1 MSEDMRVRKDAPARG
16 ARRRGRGRR
25 RTRRGV
31 RVTLLVAGVL
41 VVALAAG
48 SVGALAYFRSD
59 RPQAYEERVRAFE
72 RDLMPP
78 ASRGIVLLAGSSYF
92 DNWETSDTDLSPLET
107 VNVGIGGTKIGEQIA
122 FIDRLVVPFAPRAL
136 VLYAGSNDINGLPLM
151 SGDPESVVDR
161 VKEYVR
167 IAHDR
172 LPEMTVYYVAITEAP
187 VREKV
192 RDDIRLANSLLE
204 EWAQKSGEIIFIDTA
219 PALLTPEGEIDESI
233 FLDDRLH
240 LNPEGYEKFSAVI
253 RERLLAD
260 LG

>member
-1 MSEDMRVRKDAPARG
+1 MGENVRVRKSASVRGSQRSRG
-16 ARRRGRGRR
+16 ARVRMRRGMRI
-25 RTRRGV
+25 
-31 RVTLLVAGVL
+31 TLLVAGVL
-41 VVALAAG
+41 VVVLAAG

-59 RPQAYEERVRAFE
+59 RPQAYEERLRAFE
-72 RDLMPP
+72 RELVSP
-78 ASRGIVLLAGSSYF
+78 ASRGTILLAGSSYF
-92 DNWETSDTDLSPLET
+92 DNWETSDTDLAPLDT

-151 SGDPESVVDR
+151 SSDPESVVDR
-161 VKEYVR
+161 VKDYVR

-172 LPEMTVYYVAITEAP
+172 LPGMPVYYVAITEAP
-187 VREKV
+187 VRENV
-192 RDDIRLANSLLE
+192 RDDIRLANSLLA
-204 EWAQKSGEIIFIDTA
+204 EWAQESGEITFIDTA
-219 PALLTPEGEIDESI
+219 PALLAPGGGIDESI

-240 LNPEGYEKFSAVI
+240 LNAEGYEKFSAVI